1 MQKGSDTCKPWSWP
15 FPGHLRDEPTVAT
28 SPGKGSL
35 RPHKQS
41 SVCMG
46 QTWIWRRP
54 ESTPW
59 EVSERVQLHKCVT
72 WHSQSGLTFP
82 SLIMII
88 RGNKE
93 VCGRRH
99 WVCGAGH
106 GTTLRPEA
114 QSQALGAMWLP
125 GSAVT
130 GCWWLPGV
138 SQGGGLGS
146 KVLQQP
152 AAQGRATEDAAVLHQ
167 VIPVMRSDLWL
178 PSDKTEIYT
187 CFLLWAQ
194 NEARWLNPALL
205 SA

>member
-28 SPGKGSL
+28 SPGKWSL

-41 SVCMG
+41 SVCIG

-59 EVSERVQLHKCVT
+59 EVSEWVQLHKCVT
-72 WHSQSGLTFP
+72 WYSQSGLTFP

-114 QSQALGAMWLP
+114 WGLGP
-125 GSAVT
+125 GTRSHVAARLCCHRVLVTPQGVT
-130 GCWWLPGV
+130 GGWM
-138 SQGGGLGS
+138 GL
-146 KVLQQP
+146 
-152 AAQGRATEDAAVLHQ
+152 
-167 VIPVMRSDLWL
+167 
-178 PSDKTEIYT
+178 
-187 CFLLWAQ
+187 
-194 NEARWLNPALL
+194 
-205 SA
+205 